1 MSPLTPRM
9 TTRLLPPPAPTTPNH
24 DYTSNDRNDN
34 FDAVHHNHAFDNDF
48 DLDMHEP
55 IKSILLGGVHDLTWS
70 AYPSAWRARG
80 KKICFCKNKY
90 FLFLQEQIKG
100 IIIR

>member
-1 MSPLTPRM
+1 MYLNPKDADTD
-9 TTRLLPPPAPTTPNH
+9 N
-24 DYTSNDRNDN
+24 DYISDDRNDDFN
-34 FDAVHHNHAFDNDF
+34 GVDRNHAFDNDF